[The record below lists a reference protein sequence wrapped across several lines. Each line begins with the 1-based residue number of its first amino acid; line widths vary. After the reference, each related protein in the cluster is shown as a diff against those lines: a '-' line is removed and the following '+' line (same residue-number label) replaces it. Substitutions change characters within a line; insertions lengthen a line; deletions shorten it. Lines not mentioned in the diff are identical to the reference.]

1 LEVFV
6 PVEIEAKMKL
16 DDVAAL
22 ESRLAAAGAVHVSEL
37 LEVNTFF
44 DTPRGDLKAADEGLR
59 IRLERSTDG
68 QHVEATITH
77 KGPRAH
83 GRMKT
88 RDESEVIVSD
98 ARTAAHLLTALGYVS
113 VVSFEKRR
121 RRWTLDDCR
130 VEIDTLP
137 YLGGFVEI
145 EGPSEPIVLSV
156 RRKLAL
162 DHLPMISASYISM
175 LVTYLSEN
183 AIQADHIGFDDS
195 DVTAVEENAQG

>member
-1 LEVFV
+1 MPL
-6 PVEIEAKMKL
+6 EIEAKMKL

-22 ESRLAAAGAVHVSEL
+22 EKRLTAAGAQHVVEL

-44 DTPRGDLKAADEGLR
+44 DTPRGKLKAGDEGLR
-59 IRLERSTDG
+59 IRLEKSTDG
-68 QHVEATITH
+68 SHVEATITH

-88 RDESEVIVSD
+88 RDESEVVVAD
-98 ARTAAHLLTALGYVS
+98 ARAAATLLTALGFVS
-113 VVSFEKRR
+113 VLSFEKKR
-121 RRWTLDDCR
+121 RRWTLDACR
-130 VEIDTLP
+130 IEIDTLP

-145 EGPSEPIVLSV
+145 EGPSEPVVLSV
-156 RRKLAL
+156 RKKLAL

-183 AIQADHIGFDDS
+183 EIRADHIGLERDAES
-195 DVTAVEENAQG
+195 AIAPG

>member
-1 LEVFV
+1 M

-16 DDVAAL
+16 EDVRGL
-22 ESRLAAAGAVHVSEL
+22 ESRLQELGAMHVVEL

-44 DTPRGDLKAADEGLR
+44 DTPRGSLKAADEGLR
-59 IRLERSTDG
+59 VRLEKSTDG
-68 QHVEATITH
+68 RHVEATITH

-88 RDESEVIVSD
+88 RDESEVVVAD
-98 ARTAAHLLTALGYVS
+98 AMAAAQLLTALGYVS
-113 VVSFEKRR
+113 VLSFEKRR

-145 EGPSEPIVLSV
+145 EGPSEPVVLSV
-156 RRKLAL
+156 RKKLGL

-183 AIQADHIGFDDS
+183 AIQAAHIGFG
-195 DVTAVEENAQG
+195 E

>member
-1 LEVFV
+1 M

-16 DDVAAL
+16 DDASSL
-22 ESRLAAAGAVHVSEL
+22 ESRLEAAGAVRVNEL
-37 LEVNTFF
+37 LEINTFF

-68 QHVEATITH
+68 THVEATITH

-88 RDESEVIVSD
+88 RDESEVVVGD
-98 ARTAAHLLTALGYVS
+98 ARAAAELLTALGYVS
-113 VVSFEKRR
+113 VLSFEKRR

-156 RRKLAL
+156 RRKLGL

-183 AIQADHIGFDDS
+183 AIQADHIGFSDS
-195 DVTAVEENAQG
+195 EEPMQQVNT

>member
-1 LEVFV
+1 M

-16 DDVAAL
+16 DDVASL
-22 ESRLAAAGAVHVSEL
+22 ESRLEAAGAVHVTEL

-68 QHVEATITH
+68 THVEATITH

-88 RDESEVIVSD
+88 RDESEVVVGD
-98 ARTAAHLLTALGYVS
+98 ARAAAELLTALGYVS
-113 VVSFEKRR
+113 VLSFEKRR

-145 EGPSEPIVLSV
+145 EGPSEPVVLSV

-175 LVTYLSEN
+175 LVTHLSEH
-183 AIQADHIGFDDS
+183 AIQADHIGFDSHD
-195 DVTAVEENAQG
+195 DAAHELTADR

>member
-1 LEVFV
+1 M

-16 DDVAAL
+16 NDVAAL
-22 ESRLAAAGAVHVSEL
+22 EARLVAAGASFAVEL

-44 DTPRGDLKAADEGLR
+44 DTRRGDLKAADEGLR
-59 IRLERSTDG
+59 VRLEKSTDG
-68 QHVEATITH
+68 SHVEATITH

-88 RDESEVIVSD
+88 RDENELIVAD
-98 ARTAAHLLTALGYVS
+98 ARVAAELLIALGYVS
-113 VVSFEKRR
+113 VLSFEKRR
-121 RRWTLDDCR
+121 RRWTLDGCR

-145 EGPSEPIVLSV
+145 EGPSEPAVLAV

-175 LVTYLSEN
+175 LATYLSEN
-183 AIQADHIGFDDS
+183 EIRAEHIGFEHD
-195 DVTAVEENAQG
+195 EEAAANPV

>member
-1 LEVFV
+1 M

-16 DDVAAL
+16 DDVTSL
-22 ESRLAAAGAVHVSEL
+22 ESRLAAAGAVHVTEL

-68 QHVEATITH
+68 KHVEATITH

-88 RDESEVIVSD
+88 RDESEVVVGD
-98 ARTAAHLLTALGYVS
+98 ARAAAELLTALGYVS
-113 VVSFEKRR
+113 VLSFEKRR

-175 LVTYLSEN
+175 LVTYLSEH
-183 AIQADHIGFDDS
+183 AIQTDHIGFSAHDD
-195 DVTAVEENAQG
+195 VAQELAANG